1 MVKEQKYVKFNDQG
15 CDKRFD
21 DLGGGNCAALLNDGD
36 RAKRLG
42 YIGFAAGGGL
52 AVASTVFLI
61 VSGRSQGHPT
71 TGPESALACAPSL
84 AVPGASCS
92 LRF

>member
-1 MVKEQKYVKFNDQG
+1 
-15 CDKRFD
+15 
-21 DLGGGNCAALLNDGD
+21 LNDGD

-42 YIGFAAGGGL
+42 YAGFAAGGGL

-61 VSGRSQGHPT
+61 LNAT
-71 TGPESALACAPSL
+71 THADSHAGSALACAPSL